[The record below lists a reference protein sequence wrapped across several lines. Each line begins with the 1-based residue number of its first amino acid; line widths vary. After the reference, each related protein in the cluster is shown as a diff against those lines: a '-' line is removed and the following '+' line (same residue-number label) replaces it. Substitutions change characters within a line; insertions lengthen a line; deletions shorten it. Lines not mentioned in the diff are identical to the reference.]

1 MSFLGAIQQTGING
15 IIKRVWRYQ
24 MGNQNSYIEE
34 EQTTQWPKE
43 RQRSTKHNLQ
53 NQIRLLMPH
62 VDDHS
67 FDNNYVENVTFNN
80 TYLFMTETVTIGRVI
95 LSENNS
101 I

>member
-1 MSFLGAIQQTGING
+1 
-15 IIKRVWRYQ
+15 
-24 MGNQNSYIEE
+24 
-34 EQTTQWPKE
+34 
-43 RQRSTKHNLQ
+43 
-53 NQIRLLMPH
+53 MPH